1 MLSLRLVNDFSCSE
15 LWLKHFITT
24 NSTFPSG
31 SLATSDDCFDI
42 ERPISLFCG
51 LLQRQL
57 GNVNEFTEI
66 CIRKNCAAT
75 PSADYSKQ
83 LLYRTSRIMSCDTC
97 IAIILLRERSV
108 KSGNLKQKYLHTRI
122 AYYSNSTATGQILLL
137 CGDVELNPGW
147 QGDTDHPRANS
158 WKSRS
163 LNSSATNDSC
173 GYIFNHRQIPVRI
186 TTHRDPRT
194 MKQQS
199 IRNNR
204 NLAVVP
210 RAPLVPEF
218 KPCKA
223 IEFCLLNARSIKN
236 KATVL
241 NDFVVENKIDVM
253 AFTETWLLPGETD
266 GAVIS
271 DITPT
276 GYVFRRVSRVKRGG
290 GVAVL

>member
-1 MLSLRLVNDFSCSE
+1 M
-15 LWLKHFITT
+15 
-24 NSTFPSG
+24 
-31 SLATSDDCFDI
+31 
-42 ERPISLFCG
+42 
-51 LLQRQL
+51 
-57 GNVNEFTEI
+57 
-66 CIRKNCAAT
+66 
-75 PSADYSKQ
+75 
-83 LLYRTSRIMSCDTC
+83 
-97 IAIILLRERSV
+97 
-108 KSGNLKQKYLHTRI
+108 
-122 AYYSNSTATGQILLL
+122 SNSILD
-137 CGDVELNPGW
+137 GK
-147 QGDTDHPRANS
+147 
-158 WKSRS
+158 KSRLS
-163 LNSSATNDSC
+163 YTNDSC

-194 MKQQS
+194 IKQQS

-204 NLAVVP
+204 NLVIVP
-210 RAPLVPEF
+210 RAPLVSEF

-253 AFTETWLLPGETD
+253 AFTETWLLPGEID

-290 GVAVL
+290 SVAVLCKKSLKAKTNLVKRFNSFEYMDIMLESNSKSLRVVVVYRPPPSRTNGFTTELFLNEFETFLEYLAAKRSQTMIVGDFNFHVDDQSNASAVKFVKLLQIFDYTHHIVCQVWFVCR